1 MARQVTPRP
10 PHARRRKG
18 PGQWLK
24 RAERP
29 FSLRACLRPG
39 MLLVAGLMAACL
51 LSGLGVVGI
60 THETRAQYARLQTL
74 EQEKNQ
80 LNTEWGRLLLED
92 GTWSTPARIEKIAT
106 ERLDMRIPDVH
117 DVEVIAP

>member
-1 MARQVTPRP
+1 MGSRVTPRP

-18 PGQWLK
+18 PSQWLK
-24 RAERP
+24 RPEGP
-29 FSLRACLRPG
+29 FSLRACLSPG
-39 MLLVAGLMAACL
+39 TLLVAGLMAACL
-51 LSGLGVVGI
+51 FSGLSVVVI